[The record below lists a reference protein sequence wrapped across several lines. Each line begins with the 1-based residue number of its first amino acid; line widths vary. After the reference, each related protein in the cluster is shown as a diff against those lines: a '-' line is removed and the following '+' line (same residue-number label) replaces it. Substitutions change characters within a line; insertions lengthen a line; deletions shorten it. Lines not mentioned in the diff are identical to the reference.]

1 MVPRAKPQTRIWV
14 DMLHFEGKFKKKNW
28 ESWECETRKEE
39 KWMKGMFLSWLP
51 MRRMG
56 AQSCWTWRAVLK
68 MLQKYSTKREG
79 GAFVHQ
85 FFSLTYP
92 PQLLSLTKG
101 ALTSNSWLPMLKLSS
116 FHNFGES
123 CEEEKQ
129 SLWFAGDGSVGHVW
143 GTVRHSCAEILASKE
158 EMEPK
163 APQVACYHRANL
175 FAQIHLHHLSFYD
188 KSSRRVG
195 SFVER
200 MGWAHWALSGFSCQR
215 KQNLIMKL
223 NIF

>member
-1 MVPRAKPQTRIWV
+1 MRQGRKKSEWRVCFWV
-14 DMLHFEGKFKKKNW
+14 GYQCGEWGLNHAEHKGPFWRCFRNIPP
-28 ESWECETRKEE
+28 KERVE
-39 KWMKGMFLSWLP
+39 HLSISSFP
-51 MRRMG
+51 
-56 AQSCWTWRAVLK
+56 
-68 MLQKYSTKREG
+68 
-79 GAFVHQ
+79 
-85 FFSLTYP
+85 SLFP
-92 PQLLSLTKG
+92 SLSPQLLSLTKG
-101 ALTSNSWLPMLKLSS
+101 ALTSNSWLPMRKLSS

-129 SLWFAGDGSVGHVW
+129 SLWFAGDGRVGHVW
-143 GTVRHSCAEILASKE
+143 GTVHHSCAEILASKE

-163 APQVACYHRANL
+163 ALPVACYHHANL

-195 SFVER
+195 SFVEW